1 MLRQRII
8 SAFFMLVIF
17 LGVNFLAS
25 DSLFAVAMCLLAGTA
40 GWEWSRLAGVTAVF
54 LQILYGFFCALV
66 CLLVLVYPPGLAGAK
81 VMSLIA
87 LVFWLSV
94 PLLFVVKPERRL
106 RYNQELL
113 LVTGVALI
121 TFCVFFSNWLHS
133 AASGGSP
140 WLYLYAMCTVWVM
153 DVGAYFSGKRFGK
166 TKLAPIISPGK
177 TWEGVVG
184 GLVLAFVFA
193 AVVLMIAEFTNSH
206 TLAFVLGTML
216 AAATSIVGD
225 LYESR
230 LKRASGY
237 KDSSQLIPGHGGI
250 LDRIDGV
257 IAAIPVFACAWI
269 WL

>member
-1 MLRQRII
+1 ML
-8 SAFFMLVIF
+8 LVF

-25 DSLFAVAMCLLAGTA
+25 DPLFAIAMCLLAGTA
-40 GWEWSRLAGVTAVF
+40 GWEWSRLAGVTTLS
-54 LQILYGFFCALV
+54 LQLLYGLICALV
-66 CLLVLVYPPGLAGAK
+66 GVLVLFYPPGAAAIK
-81 VMSLIA
+81 VMSLA
-87 LVFWLSV
+87 AAVFWLSV
-94 PLLFVVKPERRL
+94 PLLFAVKPERRL
-106 RYNQELL
+106 SQNQELL
-113 LVTGVALI
+113 LVTGVVLI
-121 TFCVFFSNWLHS
+121 SFCVFFSTYLHS
-133 AASGGSP
+133 NVTGGSP
-140 WLYLYAMCTVWVM
+140 WLYLYAMSTVWVM

-166 TKLAPIISPGK
+166 NKLAPVISPGK
-177 TWEGVVG
+177 TWEGVFG

-193 AVVLMIAEFTNSH
+193 AGVLLIADFTESH
-206 TLAFVLGTML
+206 TLAFVVGTLL

-257 IAAIPVFACAWI
+257 IAAVPVFACAWI